1 MYISVEVD
9 HIRLGVF
16 RVLDIAP
23 PAHFNV
29 SYSNGNGIFTVD
41 NNKYG
46 ISISSENLQKVIDS
60 IVEQLKLV
68 MVNKR

>member
-1 MYISVEVD
+1 MDISVEVE
-9 HIRLGVF
+9 HIRLGMF

-29 SYSNGNGIFTVD
+29 SYSNGIFTVD

-46 ISISSENLQKVIDS
+46 ISISSENLQKIIDG

-68 MVNKR
+68 MVGK